1 MSATIKH
8 QRVIET
14 LRVGPLEVCPD
25 PALLYWH
32 GMKQNVRPAIVR
44 FLAALIELGTPSR
57 EDVSAWLGLT
67 HPNSFNVRL
76 AELRATLAAASLPIR
91 IVAVRAQEGR
101 VIDHYRLEF
110 EA

>member
-1 MSATIKH
+1 MSATLKY

-25 PALLYWH
+25 PALLYWR
-32 GMKQNVRPAIVR
+32 GIRQNVRPAIVR
-44 FLAALIELGTPSR
+44 FLAALVELGTPSR
-57 EDVSAWLGLT
+57 DDICAWLGLT
-67 HPNSFNVRL
+67 HPNSFHVRL
-76 AELRATLAAASLPIR
+76 AELRAVLAAASLPIR

-101 VIDHYRLEF
+101 VIDHYRLEI